1 MKFGVMMFPTDLSIR
16 PDELA
21 REAEQR
27 GFESIFYPEHTN
39 IPVGRKTPWPG
50 GGDLPEEYRR
60 LHDPFIALMA
70 AAGATESIKLGT
82 GISLVAQHDPI
93 VLAKVV
99 ASLDVL
105 SNGRLI
111 LGVGFGW
118 NEDEMEQ
125 HGVDPRYRRTV
136 VREKVLAMKSLWTQE
151 AGSFDGKFVHVEPTW
166 SWPKPE
172 QKPHPPILIGGAAS
186 KTVFK
191 HVVDWADGW
200 MPIGVRVG
208 DLVARLSLLRE
219 TAEEAGRDPATLE
232 ITIFGAPRDDEV
244 LERYE
249 EAGVARV
256 IFGLPPAPRDVV
268 LPALDRRAAVLQRIH

>member
-1 MKFGVMMFPTDLSIR
+1 MEFGVMMFPTDQSIR

-39 IPVGRKTPWPG
+39 IPVSRKTPWPG
-50 GGDLPEEYRR
+50 GADLPEEYRR

-82 GISLVAQHDPI
+82 GISLVAQHDPV
-93 VLAKVV
+93 VLAKTI

-105 SNGRLI
+105 SNGRFI
-111 LGVGFGW
+111 FGVGFGW

-136 VREKVLAMKSLWTQE
+136 VREKILAMKSLWTEE
-151 AGSFDGKFVHVEPTW
+151 AGNFDGRFVHVEPTW
-166 SWPKPE
+166 SWPKPV
-172 QKPHPPILIGGAAS
+172 QKPHPPILIGGVGS
-186 KTVFK
+186 DTVFK
-191 HVVDWADGW
+191 HVIDWADGW
-200 MPIGVRVG
+200 MPIGGRYDIVG
-208 DLVARLSLLRE
+208 RIEALRSAA
-219 TAEEAGRDPATLE
+219 TEAGRDPSSIE

-244 LERYE
+244 LERYAE
-249 EAGVARV
+249 VGVARV
-256 IFGLPPAPRDVV
+256 IFGLPPAPSDVV
-268 LPALDRRAAVLQRIH
+268 LPALDRRAAVLSRVR

>member
-1 MKFGVMMFPTDLSIR
+1 MKFGVMMFPTDQSIR

-27 GFESIFYPEHTN
+27 GFESVFYPEHTN
-39 IPVGRKTPWPG
+39 IPVSRKTQWPG

-70 AAGATESIKLGT
+70 AAAVTETIRIGT
-82 GISLVAQHDPI
+82 GISLVAQHDPV

-105 SNGRLI
+105 SNGRFI

-118 NEDEMEQ
+118 NTDEMEQ
-125 HGVDPRYRRTV
+125 HGVDPNFRRTI
-136 VREKVLAMKSLWTQE
+136 VREKILAMKSLWTQE
-151 AGSFDGKFVHVEPTW
+151 AGSFDGRFVHVEPTW
-166 SWPKPE
+166 SWPKPA
-172 QKPHPPILIGGAAS
+172 QKPHPPVLIGGAATD
-186 KTVFK
+186 TVFK

-200 MPIGVRVG
+200 MPIGGRFDVLG
-208 DLVARLSLLRE
+208 SIEALRQR
-219 TAEEAGRDPATLE
+219 ASEAGRDPASIE
-232 ITIFGAPRDDEV
+232 ITLFGAPRDAEV
-244 LERYE
+244 IDRYE

-256 IFGLPPAPRDVV
+256 IFGLPPAERDVV
-268 LPALDRRAAVLQRIH
+268 LPALDRRAAVLARVH

>member
-21 REAEQR
+21 REAEDR
-27 GFESIFYPEHTN
+27 GFESVFYPEHTN
-39 IPVGRKTPWPG
+39 IPVSRKTPWPG

-70 AAGATESIKLGT
+70 AAGATKSIKIGT
-82 GISLVAQHDPI
+82 GITLVAQHDPV
-93 VLAKVV
+93 VLAKVI

-105 SNGRLI
+105 SSGRVI

-125 HGVDPRYRRTV
+125 HGVDPRYRRTI

-151 AGSFDGKFVHVEPTW
+151 AGSFHGRFVHVEPAW
-166 SWPKPE
+166 SWPKPL

-186 KTVFK
+186 DTVFK
-191 HVVDWADGW
+191 HVIEWADGM
-200 MPIGVRVG
+200 MPIGGRFDVLGRLE
-208 DLVARLSLLRE
+208 DLRRQAS
-219 TAEEAGRDPATLE
+219 AAGRDPATIE
-232 ITIFGAPRDDEV
+232 FDVFGSPRDPEV
-244 LERYE
+244 IDRYE
-249 EAGVARV
+249 DAGVERV

-268 LPALDRRAAVLQRIH
+268 LPALDRRAAILQRVG

>member
-1 MKFGVMMFPTDLSIR
+1 MKFGVMMFPTDQSIR
-16 PDELA
+16 PDDLA

-70 AAGATESIKLGT
+70 AAAATESIKIGT
-82 GISLVAQHDPI
+82 GISLVAQHDPV
-93 VLAKVV
+93 VLAKTV

-105 SNGRLI
+105 SNGRFVF
-111 LGVGFGW
+111 GVGFGW

-125 HGVDPRYRRTV
+125 HGVDPQYRRSI
-136 VREKVLAMKSLWTQE
+136 VREKILAMKSLWTQE
-151 AGSFDGKFVHVEPTW
+151 AGSFDGKFVHVDATW

-172 QKPHPPILIGGAAS
+172 QKPHPPILVGGVGS
-186 KTVFK
+186 DTVFK
-191 HVVDWADGW
+191 HVIDWADGW
-200 MPIGVRVG
+200 MPIGGRY
-208 DLVARLSLLRE
+208 DIFERIDALR
-219 TAEEAGRDPATLE
+219 TQAEAAGRDPAS
-232 ITIFGAPRDDEV
+232 IAVTIFGAPRDPEV

-249 EAGVARV
+249 AAGVVRA
-256 IFGLPPAPRDVV
+256 IFGLPPAERDIV
-268 LPALDRRAAVLQRIH
+268 LPALDRRAAMLQRVH